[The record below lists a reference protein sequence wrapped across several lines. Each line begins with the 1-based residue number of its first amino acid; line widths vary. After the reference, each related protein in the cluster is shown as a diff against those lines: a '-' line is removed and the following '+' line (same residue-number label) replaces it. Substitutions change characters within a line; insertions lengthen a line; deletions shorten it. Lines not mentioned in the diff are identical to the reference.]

1 MSDLAMRW
9 CYFADYEIL
18 IGGKL
23 RVWGQ
28 STIVYSVVDAST
40 FDPADLLRRMRQQ
53 VADEHGVER
62 DEVRIRSLNRV

>member
-1 MSDLAMRW
+1 MSDMAMRW

-23 RVWGQ
+23 RVWGH
-28 STIVYSVVDAST
+28 STLAYRVEDAAT

-53 VADEHGVER
+53 VADEHGVECN
-62 DEVRIRSLNRV
+62 EVRIRSLSRL

>member
-1 MSDLAMRW
+1 MRW

-23 RVWGQ
+23 RVRGQ
-28 STIVYSVVDAST
+28 STIVYRVDDAMR
-40 FDPADLLRRMRQQ
+40 FDPAALLRRMRQQ